1 MSWKDT
7 FNRTLS
13 RTTGHELRRVRNGS
27 APVPVRRRAVATDG
41 DRFLT
46 APGFVLSTV
55 RSGSTLLRVILD
67 SHSQIHAPQELH
79 LRDLTVRAQ
88 SKYAIR
94 ALDSLGLDE
103 RGLEY
108 LLWDRLLHRELSRA
122 GKQRLVNKTPSDVFI
137 VDRIRECWPDAKLI
151 FLLRHPAAIAASRHA
166 TRPQD
171 TDERNTEMVLRY
183 GNALEEA
190 RTAYD
195 GLTVRYEDLA
205 RDPARTAQELCAF
218 LGVPWEPAMLDYGK
232 QDHGAFKPGL
242 GDWRD
247 KIRSGEI
254 QAPTP
259 PPPVE
264 RIPAGLRPLCRA
276 WGYLPAG

>member
-1 MSWKDT
+1 VTWKDT
-7 FNRTLS
+7 VNRTLS
-13 RTTGHELRRVRNGS
+13 RHTGHELRRVGNS
-27 APVPVRRRAVATDG
+27 AAPVPPRPKPTGGERLLD
-41 DRFLT
+41 

-79 LRDLTVRAQ
+79 LRDLTVKTK
-88 SKYAIR
+88 SKYADR
-94 ALDSLGLDE
+94 ALDSVGLDE

-108 LLWDRLLHRELSRA
+108 LLWDRLLQRELWRA

-171 TDERNTEMVLRY
+171 TEQRNTEMVLRY
-183 GNALEEA
+183 GNALEQA

-195 GLTVRYEDLA
+195 GLTVRYEELA
-205 RDPARTAQELCAF
+205 SEPARVAQELCAF
-218 LGVPWEPAMLDYGK
+218 LDVPWEPAMLDYGK

-247 KIRSGEI
+247 KIKSGQI

-259 PPPVE
+259 PPPIEQVPE
-264 RIPAGLRPLCRA
+264 GLRPLCRA
-276 WGYLPAG
+276 WGYLPPE